1 MGEEQFVILDFGSCC
16 ILRLVDEW
24 RRAQKKQKGKR
35 AHNFESV
42 VLKQGSILQEFELV
56 WGVDVTGVCDPSD

>member
-1 MGEEQFVILDFGSCC
+1 MNGGEHK
-16 ILRLVDEW
+16 RN
-24 RRAQKKQKGKR
+24 KKGKR

-42 VLKQGSILQEFELV
+42 VLKQGSILQGFELV